1 VLVSI
6 DQSLPKLRD
15 HFPVNLFLRGIV
27 INDLIYFLPNP
38 LVSKSVAGKLTTFY
52 NIYSNPE
59 WFVNN

>member
-1 VLVSI
+1 
-6 DQSLPKLRD
+6 
-15 HFPVNLFLRGIV
+15 VNLFLRGIV